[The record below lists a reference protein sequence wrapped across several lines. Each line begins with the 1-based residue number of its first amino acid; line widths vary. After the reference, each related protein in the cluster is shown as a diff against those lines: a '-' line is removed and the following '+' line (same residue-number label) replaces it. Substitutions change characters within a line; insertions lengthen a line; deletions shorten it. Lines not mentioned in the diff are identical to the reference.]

1 MNKKI
6 ILIPLLTSLLVA
18 CNNTNTNTSLNTN
31 TNSISNSENTE
42 FADVKPENTP
52 EIPREY
58 ISALKKAQSYSE
70 NMHMSKLALF
80 EQLTSE
86 YGEKFPVEAA
96 EYAVDNVI
104 ADYNLNALEKAKLY
118 QETMDMST

>member
-18 CNNTNTNTSLNTN
+18 CNNTNTNINTNTSLN
-31 TNSISNSENTE
+31 S
-42 FADVKPENTP
+42 ENTP

-58 ISALKKAQSYSE
+58 ISALKKAQSYSD

-86 YGEKFPVEAA
+86 YGGKFTVEAA

-104 ADYNLNALEKAKLY
+104 ADYNL
-118 QETMDMST
+118 MP